1 MRSLGFWFV
10 GTVAPAAM
18 STRFVRE
25 TAVPLCSVVGFVR
38 NLCAV
43 VGSVWSRGPRC
54 KVWKH
59 YVFWI
64 MFAHFAQLF
73 FGYTFAP
80 ITQRVAC
87 YDFTSRAAE
96 TPIFQKNTCNSS
108 MVHIYRTIQNAGV
121 ETSEHPREDQ
131 IHSRVWR
138 MGCTPV
144 TALTRQA
151 ACSAFFAHNP
161 RLSSEKCVLVVW
173 TRGPAFSFSL
183 EKRQLVQ

>member
-10 GTVAPAAM
+10 GTVAPAAK
-18 STRFVRE
+18 STRFVEE

-80 ITQRVAC
+80 IAQRVAIPVTSNTMQC
-87 YDFTSRAAE
+87 TSRFSKCLFLWMSLVQRNFLRRGIEVSAFE
-96 TPIFQKNTCNSS
+96 LRCFCGEPC
-108 MVHIYRTIQNAGV
+108 
-121 ETSEHPREDQ
+121 
-131 IHSRVWR
+131 
-138 MGCTPV
+138 
-144 TALTRQA
+144 RQA
-151 ACSAFFAHNP
+151 
-161 RLSSEKCVLVVW
+161 RVCVR
-173 TRGPAFSFSL
+173 TSL
-183 EKRQLVQ
+183 CEIRRHLLQLRFN